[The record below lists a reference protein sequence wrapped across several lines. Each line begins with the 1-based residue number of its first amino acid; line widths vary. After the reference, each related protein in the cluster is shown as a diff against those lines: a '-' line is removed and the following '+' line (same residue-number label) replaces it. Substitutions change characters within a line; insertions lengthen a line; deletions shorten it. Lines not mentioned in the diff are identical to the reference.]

1 MGISPRRSGRSA
13 ASSSSSAPHH
23 HGSGSSHGTNP
34 PASPR
39 KRRNSLQSHNPSPPP
54 LEADSQERDV
64 ASPRDPAMDDDEV
77 DDVDAD
83 DDDEED
89 DDDASAE
96 ITRCVCGQQ
105 EYPFPDA
112 DVEDTGFMICCERC
126 NVWQHGPCVGVMSEN
141 EAPDVYFCEEC
152 RPDLHELGNRSQG
165 SVSVADCADGRIKQ
179 TRWIGG
185 PNPLQSTRR
194 KKSTTLAPPAK
205 HEDPIPSPDPSDTA
219 QKERKPS
226 PKKRSTMNS
235 RDAAYDYSALFT
247 PQLGPQTEEESKMDE
262 GSPPPGRG
270 RSRRGKRLAE
280 DDEEERGSKRRRES
294 DNSENEPT
302 KTRKKRGANDS
313 DSKNDESASELPGI
327 ATPLLEAPPRNGGK
341 RGGYGGKRRGGH
353 AGAKMERVDSEEP
366 PMTPTTLRRFGEEMM
381 KPARARIP
389 QARSGL
395 NEMRKRVGAILEYVG
410 RLQLEAQ
417 KEANANGSPT
427 PWNGSGSPI
436 QTQEI
441 VVTERQELTADEIVE
456 GEYEKPD
463 LETAP
468 SMLIMQYLTKRCL
481 EFEVKFGKYPG
492 RYP

>member
-23 HGSGSSHGTNP
+23 HGSGSSHSTNP
-34 PASPR
+34 PTSPR
-39 KRRNSLQSHNPSPPP
+39 KRRNSMQSHNPSPPP
-54 LEADSQERDV
+54 LEPDSQERDV
-64 ASPRDPAMDDDEV
+64 ASPRDLPMED
-77 DDVDAD
+77 DDVDDIDA

-89 DDDASAE
+89 DEDDASAE

-165 SVSVADCADGRIKQ
+165 SVSASDCSNCRIKQ

-194 KKSTTLAPPAK
+194 KKSTTLAPPVK
-205 HEDPIPSPDPSDTA
+205 HDDSIPSPDPSETTH
-219 QKERKPS
+219 KERKQS
-226 PKKRSTMNS
+226 PKKGRTTMNS
-235 RDAAYDYSALFT
+235 RDAAYDYSALFN
-247 PQLGPQTEEESKMDE
+247 PHVGPPNEDEMKMDD

-280 DDEEERGSKRRRES
+280 DEEEERGNKRRRES
-294 DNSENEPT
+294 DNSENEPS
-302 KTRKKRGANDS
+302 KARKKRGTNDS
-313 DSKNDESASELPGI
+313 DSKNDESASELPGST
-327 ATPLLEAPPRNGGK
+327 TPLLEAPPRNGGK
-341 RGGYGGKRRGGH
+341 RGGHGGKRRGGH
-353 AGAKMERVDSEEP
+353 PGGKMERVDSEEP

-417 KEANANGSPT
+417 KEANANGSPL
-427 PWNGSGSPI
+427 PWNGGSPV
-436 QTQEI
+436 QSLEP
-441 VVTERQELTADEIVE
+441 VPSEREEPASDDTGE

-463 LETAP
+463 LDSAP
-468 SMLIMQYLTKRCL
+468 SMLIMQYLTKRCVD
-481 EFEVKFGKYPG
+481 FEVKFGKYPG